1 MKIFLCG
8 HKSRKKKR
16 EFLSIYY
23 RFLKKKVTAQSI
35 SQIAFS
41 FIKVNSSKEDGVMF
55 IIPDFDCLCNSGRFS
70 LVFYTKD
77 FGRITHFWGND
88 LATVPISALCCELLS
103 LLLVLTQ
110 RYEDFSI
117 HTQSSKKKEW
127 EKCYLQINI
136 RYLFLYLNLFARILL
151 YSSIID

>member
-1 MKIFLCG
+1 MYINIGSYRWQKQMNALWFWYGCFGFELKNRMWRFFL
-8 HKSRKKKR
+8 
-16 EFLSIYY
+16 
-23 RFLKKKVTAQSI
+23 
-35 SQIAFS
+35 
-41 FIKVNSSKEDGVMF
+41 
-55 IIPDFDCLCNSGRFS
+55 NSGRFS
-70 LVFYTKD
+70 LVLYTKD
-77 FGRITHFWGND
+77 FRRITHFWGND

-151 YSSIID
+151 YSSIIA

>member
-1 MKIFLCG
+1 MFLCG

-41 FIKVNSSKEDGVMF
+41 FIRANSSKEDGVMF

-70 LVFYTKD
+70 LVLYTKD
-77 FGRITHFWGND
+77 FGRITHF
-88 LATVPISALCCELLS
+88 
-103 LLLVLTQ
+103 
-110 RYEDFSI
+110 
-117 HTQSSKKKEW
+117 
-127 EKCYLQINI
+127 
-136 RYLFLYLNLFARILL
+136 
-151 YSSIID
+151 